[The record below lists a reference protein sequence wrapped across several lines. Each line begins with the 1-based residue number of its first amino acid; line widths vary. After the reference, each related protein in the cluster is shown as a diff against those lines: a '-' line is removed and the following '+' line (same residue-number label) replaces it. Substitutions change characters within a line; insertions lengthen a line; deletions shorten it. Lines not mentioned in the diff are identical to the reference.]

1 MPGAPR
7 PWSAPAA
14 DALGLNGAARSLVR
28 ELTVP
33 TPIPGTLPRLDLMQE
48 GGASVPA
55 NPQLVRDLVARVEQL
70 LAQARQETRES
81 DAPWPGTTVVA
92 GDLTLDLP
100 LQAQQHV
107 LHHRE
112 DHRASERHAEPR
124 EEASGSCGAAA
135 EHRSDQQEAGHG
147 QPDPYTET
155 QQLDGQQ
162 MIQRNHPRA
171 GSLAE
176 RGSRSDGGDQQPTD
190 DRGRQERRWYGSSG
204 RGLIANGCRYQTTA
218 Q

>member
-33 TPIPGTLPRLDLMQE
+33 TPIPGTLPRVDLMQE
-48 GGASVPA
+48 GGASVSA
-55 NPQLVRDLVARVEQL
+55 DPQLVRDLVARVEQL

-100 LQAQQHV
+100 LQAVSRGDRQIKVTQTEFRLLFALVRRRGMVASRQDLLREVWGRDPVITARVVDTHV
-107 LHHRE
+107 ARLRRKIE
-112 DHRASERHAEPR
+112 DDPKQPRHILTA
-124 EEASGSCGAAA
+124 
-135 EHRSDQQEAGHG
+135 
-147 QPDPYTET
+147 
-155 QQLDGQQ
+155 L
-162 MIQRNHPRA
+162 
-171 GSLAE
+171 
-176 RGSRSDGGDQQPTD
+176 
-190 DRGRQERRWYGSSG
+190 SSG
-204 RGLIANGCRYQTTA
+204 YRFRS
-218 Q
+218 